1 VSPALV
7 VCRPLQREL
16 MHTLVPVF
24 EDLLAGW
31 DGEEIITR
39 YDRPTETWMF
49 VGVHSTVLGPA
60 MGGTRMKA
68 YAAPGDGLG
77 DVLRLSQAMT
87 FKQAAAHL
95 PYGGGKAV
103 LAVPSVPP
111 PGSSAR
117 REILLRYAALVDSL
131 HGTYV
136 TAADMNTG
144 APDMDVIGERTKHLL
159 GRSRERGGS
168 GDPAPGTALGVFHG
182 IRSAWRHVSGAA
194 ELDGVV
200 VLVQGV
206 GSVGDRLADHLGEA
220 GAQLLIADV
229 DAGRAE
235 KTAERVGGEVIQ
247 PDSVI
252 GTACDVFAPCA
263 AGGVLTPETIPR
275 LACRVVAGA
284 ANNQLGSGD
293 DAALLARR
301 GILYAPDYVIN
312 AGGVIHLAGYETL
325 GWGEAMMQARLAG
338 IGETL
343 AGIFAT
349 ADADGVT
356 TAEAADRLALERL
369 AAGTSA

>member
-1 VSPALV
+1 
-7 VCRPLQREL
+7 
-16 MHTLVPVF
+16 MHTLVSVF

-31 DGEEIITR
+31 DGEEIVAH

-49 VGVHSTVLGPA
+49 VGVHSTVLGPG
-60 MGGTRMKA
+60 MGGTRMKT
-68 YAAPGDGLG
+68 YAEPADGLH
-77 DVLRLSQAMT
+77 DVLRLSRAMT
-87 FKQAAAHL
+87 LKQAVANL

-103 LAVPSVPP
+103 LDVPDVPA

-117 REILLRYAALVDSL
+117 GEILVRYAALVDSL

-144 APDMDVIGERTKHLL
+144 APDMDVIGERTTHVL
-159 GRSRERGGS
+159 GRSRERGGA

-182 IRSAWRHVSGAA
+182 IRSAWRHASGSAD
-194 ELDGVV
+194 LDGVV
-200 VLVQGV
+200 ILVQGV

-220 GAQLLIADV
+220 GATLLVADV
-229 DAGRAE
+229 DGGRAE
-235 KTAERVGGEVIQ
+235 KTAERVGGAVVQ

-263 AGGVLTPETIPR
+263 SGAVLTPETIPR

-284 ANNQLGSGD
+284 ANNQLGSGE
-293 DAALLARR
+293 DAALLAQR

-325 GWGEAMMQARLAG
+325 GWDEAMMQARLAG

-343 AGIFAT
+343 AGIFET
-349 ADADGVT
+349 ADADRIT
-356 TAEAADRLALERL
+356 TAEAADRLALARL
-369 AAGTSA
+369 AAGAPD

>member
-1 VSPALV
+1 
-7 VCRPLQREL
+7 
-16 MHTLVPVF
+16 
-24 EDLLAGW
+24 
-31 DGEEIITR
+31 
-39 YDRPTETWMF
+39 MF

-60 MGGTRMKA
+60 MAGTRMKA
-68 YAAPGDGLG
+68 YSAPGDGLG

-103 LAVPSVPP
+103 LAVPNVPP

-144 APDMDVIGERTKHLL
+144 APDMDVIGERTNHVL
-159 GRSRERGGS
+159 GRSRDRGGA

-182 IRSAWRHVSGAA
+182 IRSTWRHVSGSPDLA
-194 ELDGVV
+194 GVR
-200 VLVQGV
+200 VLIQGT
-206 GSVGDRLADHLGEA
+206 GSVGDRLADHLHEA
-220 GAQLLIADV
+220 GATVLAADV
-229 DAGRAE
+229 DPARAE
-235 KTAERVGGEVIQ
+235 KTAERVGGSVV
-247 PDSVI
+247 DADAVI
-252 GTACDVFAPCA
+252 GTACDVYAPCA
-263 AGGVLTPETIPR
+263 TGAVLTPNTIPE

-284 ANNQLGSGD
+284 ANNQLGEPE
-293 DAALLARR
+293 DAALLQRR

-325 GWGEAMMQARLAG
+325 GWDDAMMQARLAG

-343 AGIFAT
+343 LQLYA
-349 ADADGVT
+349 
-356 TAEAADRLALERL
+356 
-369 AAGTSA
+369 

>member
-1 VSPALV
+1 
-7 VCRPLQREL
+7 
-16 MHTLVPVF
+16 MHTLSSVF

-31 DGEEIITR
+31 DGEEIVTR
-39 YDRPTETWMF
+39 YDGPTETWMF

-77 DVLRLSQAMT
+77 DVLRLCQAMT

-144 APDMDVIGERTKHLL
+144 APDMDVIGERTKHVL

-168 GDPAPGTALGVFHG
+168 GDPARGTALGVCHG

-206 GSVGDRLADHLGEA
+206 GPVGDLTAAHFCGA
-220 GAQLLIADV
+220 GS
-229 DAGRAE
+229 R
-235 KTAERVGGEVIQ
+235 
-247 PDSVI
+247 
-252 GTACDVFAPCA
+252 
-263 AGGVLTPETIPR
+263 
-275 LACRVVAGA
+275 
-284 ANNQLGSGD
+284 
-293 DAALLARR
+293 
-301 GILYAPDYVIN
+301 
-312 AGGVIHLAGYETL
+312 
-325 GWGEAMMQARLAG
+325 
-338 IGETL
+338 
-343 AGIFAT
+343 
-349 ADADGVT
+349 
-356 TAEAADRLALERL
+356 
-369 AAGTSA
+369 